1 MSEYV
6 FGQYVIVKKKDPEKV
21 VVITNKD
28 NIPNDW
34 DKGYGEYCLGSKEET
49 KEYMKLYSNCYLC
62 IHWK

>member
-6 FGQYVIVKKKDPEKV
+6 FGQYVIVKKKDQEKV

-34 DKGYGEYCLGSKEET
+34 DKGYGEYC
-49 KEYMKLYSNCYLC
+49 
-62 IHWK
+62 WR